1 MNNNFSYKT
10 DTELGSYTRPKT
22 ILERGWSVSE
32 LAPFED
38 NYIYIS
44 HLDNDYKFWR
54 IPVTPEE
61 ISESMESNFNS
72 TTALGRSAPVFT
84 YSHSGPRSMS
94 ITINLHRDM
103 MDDINQGWSN
113 AKLGYGEDYVDNLIR
128 AIQAISVPRYNL
140 SNKAVEPPLIA
151 IRLSNEIFIK
161 GVVSGSV
168 GVTHKLPI
176 LSNNKYAQVS
186 LNFSINEVDPYD
198 ATTVFKNGSFR
209 GVVATMKDRMG
220 LNSK

>member
-1 MNNNFSYKT
+1 MNNNFSHKT
-10 DTELGSYTRPKT
+10 NTELGSYNRPKT
-22 ILERGWSVSE
+22 ILERGWSVNE

-61 ISESMESNFNS
+61 ISESMESNFGS

-113 AKLGYGEDYVDNLIR
+113 SKLGYGEDYVDNLIK
-128 AIQAISVPRYNL
+128 AIQAISVPKYNL

-161 GVVSGSV
+161 GVVNGSV

-176 LSNNKYAQVS
+176 LSNNKYAQIS

-198 ATTVFKNGSFR
+198 ATTIFKNGSFR

>member
-1 MNNNFSYKT
+1 MNNNFSYKASN
-10 DTELGSYTRPKT
+10 ELGSYVRPKA
-22 ILERGWSVSE
+22 ILERGWSVNE

-61 ISESMESNFNS
+61 ISESMESNFGS

-84 YSHSGPRSMS
+84 YSHSGPRSMT
-94 ITINLHRDM
+94 ITINLHRDL

-113 AKLGYGEDYVDNLIR
+113 SKLGYGEDYVDNLIK

-161 GVVSGSV
+161 GVVSGGVS
-168 GVTHKLPI
+168 VTHRLPI
-176 LSNNKYAQVS
+176 LSNNKYAQISISFTVS
-186 LNFSINEVDPYD
+186 EVDPYD
-198 ATTVFKNGSFR
+198 ATTVFTNGSFR
-209 GVVATMKDRMG
+209 GVVATLRDNMG
-220 LNSK
+220 LNSV